1 MRALRILL
9 IVIVILGG
17 IFVIVD
23 RVAVNFA
30 EGEAADRLKATENL
44 ADTPD
49 VSINGFPF
57 LTQLAGGTLDEVRV
71 GIQDYEAGTG
81 DGTRTIRIA
90 DLRADMNGVDFSGDF
105 GSAVADSATGTATIA
120 YDELLKT
127 ASRSEP
133 SRVAPGVTARV
144 VGLSDGGNGKIKV
157 AVEATVLGAELP
169 EPVSVLS
176 SVTVVDG
183 DTVRVK
189 ADAVP
194 EFGGVEIVES
204 SVRRITDFEQ
214 KIDGLPGGIRLD
226 KVEAAENGVEIT
238 VKGSDVRLV
247 G

>member
-9 IVIVILGG
+9 IVMAILVG
-17 IFVIVD
+17 IFVVID
-23 RVAVNFA
+23 RIAVHIA

-44 ADTPD
+44 ATTPD

-57 LTQLAGGTLDEVRV
+57 LTQLAGGTLDEVEV
-71 GIQDYEAGTG
+71 GIEDYEAGTG
-81 DGTRTIRIA
+81 DGAKKIRIA
-90 DLRADMNGVDFSGDF
+90 DLRADMHGVDFSTDF
-105 GSAVADSATGTATIA
+105 SSAVADSATGTATIA

-127 ASRSEP
+127 AKSEP
-133 SRVAPGVTARV
+133 GRVAPGITARV

-157 AVEATVLGAELP
+157 EVEATVLGTKLP
-169 EPVSVLS
+169 KPVAVLS
-176 SVTVVDG
+176 SVAVVDG

-194 EFGGVEIVES
+194 EFGGVQIVES
-204 SVRRITDFEQ
+204 SLRQITDFEQ
-214 KIDGLPGGIRLD
+214 RIDGLPGGIRLD
-226 KVEAAENGVEIT
+226 KVEAAQDGVEIS

>member
-1 MRALRILL
+1 MRALRTLL
-9 IVIVILGG
+9 IVVVILGG
-17 IFVIVD
+17 IFVVID
-23 RVAVNFA
+23 RVAVSFA

-44 ADTPD
+44 ASTPD

-57 LTQLAGGTLDEVRV
+57 LTQLAGGTLDEVEV

-81 DGTRTIRIA
+81 GGAERIRIA
-90 DLRADMNGVDFSGDF
+90 DLRADMRGVDFSTDF
-105 GSAVADSATGTATIA
+105 SSAVADSATGTATIA

-133 SRVAPGVTARV
+133 GRVGPGVTARI

-189 ADAVP
+189 ADSAP
-194 EFGGVEIVES
+194 AFGGVETVES
-204 SVRRITDFEQ
+204 SVRQITDFEQ
-214 KIDGLPGGIRLD
+214 RIDGLPGGIRLD
-226 KVEAAENGVEIT
+226 KVEAAENGVDIT

>member
-17 IFVIVD
+17 IFVVVD
-23 RVAVNFA
+23 RVAVDFA
-30 EGEAADRLKATENL
+30 EGEAADRLRATENL
-44 ADTPD
+44 ASTPD

-57 LTQLAGGTLDEVRV
+57 LTQLAGGTLDEVEV

-81 DGTRTIRIA
+81 DDARRIRIA
-90 DLRADMNGVDFSGDF
+90 DLRADMNGVDFSTDF
-105 GSAVADSATGTATIA
+105 SSAVADSATGTATVA
-120 YDELLKT
+120 YDELLK
-127 ASRSEP
+127 AAGKSEP
-133 SRVAPGVTARV
+133 SQVAPGVTARI

-157 AVEATVLGAELP
+157 ALEATVLGAELP

-194 EFGGVEIVES
+194 EIGGAEIVES
-204 SVRRITDFEQ
+204 SVRRTTDFEQ
-214 KIDGLPGGIRLD
+214 RIDGLPGGIRLD
-226 KVEAAENGVEIT
+226 KVEAAEDGVEIT

>member
-9 IVIVILGG
+9 IVMVILGG

-23 RVAVNFA
+23 RVAVSFA

-105 GSAVADSATGTATIA
+105 SSAVADSATGTATVA
-120 YDELLKT
+120 YDELLKNAT
-127 ASRSEP
+127 SEP
-133 SRVAPGVTARV
+133 GRVAPGVTARV

-226 KVEAAENGVEIT
+226 KVEAAEDGVEIT